1 MRNALK
7 KLGVS
12 SLALTLGIVS
22 FGVLSPNANA
32 EETNNTKSVKVQK
45 PALTKDQ
52 IIERFEEINLKYPYN
67 VEFSKEDADFVRT
80 YAKSTVFGES
90 EAATLARDSQ
100 YFNKSGGGSG
110 ISASMNGYVWDDVN
124 TLNHSFG
131 GYFSTR
137 VNEGQAKKIVNS
149 VTITAYGVVGKNGIG
164 KVFSNTISDSANNT
178 NYLYSD
184 ISEGYTAVA
193 VVYTSKHA
201 KATVTG
207 QYGTFTIATY

>member
-1 MRNALK
+1 MRNVLK
-7 KLGVS
+7 RLGVS
-12 SLALTLGIVS
+12 SLALTLGVVS

-32 EETNNTKSVKVQK
+32 EETSNTKVVEVKQ
-45 PALTKDQ
+45 PTLTKDQ

-80 YAKSTVFGES
+80 YAKSSVFGES
-90 EAATLARDSQ
+90 KEAALARDSQ

-110 ISASMNGYVWDDVN
+110 ISASMNGYVWDQINNVN
-124 TLNHSFG
+124 HTYG

-149 VTITAYGVVGKNGIG
+149 VTLTAYGVIGKNGIG
-164 KVFSNTISDSANNT
+164 KVFSNTISDSGENT